1 MASSELLHRTSEAIP
16 AQLEWDAVGI
26 LDAAQEDR
34 AASRARM
41 EPIKRAFDI
50 VFSFCVLVAMTPVFL
65 LVALA
70 IKLNSPGPVFYL
82 SNRIGKKGRV
92 FKCVKFRTMV
102 ADAEQRKAELL
113 HMNER
118 DGVLF
123 KVTNDPRVTPLGRFM
138 RKFSIDELPQF
149 WNVLRGEMSVVGP
162 RPPLGEEVKE
172 YSLSHLRRLEV
183 TPGITGL
190 WQVQGRQDPS
200 FASYVSLDVTYI
212 DNWSLWLD
220 FSIILRTI
228 AVVFQG
234 TGA

>member
-1 MASSELLHRTSEAIP
+1 MASTELWHGTSESIP
-16 AQLEWDAVGI
+16 PQLEWEAAGIVG
-26 LDAAQEDR
+26 AAQEDR

-41 EPIKRAFDI
+41 EPIKRAFDV
-50 VFSFCVLVAMTPVFL
+50 VFSFCVLVAMAPVFL
-65 LVALA
+65 IVALA
-70 IKLNSPGPVFYL
+70 IKLDSPGPVFYL

-92 FKCVKFRTMV
+92 FQCVKFRTMV
-102 ADAEQRKAELL
+102 ADAEERKAELL

-123 KVTNDPRVTPLGRFM
+123 KVSNDPRVTRLGRFM

-172 YSLSHLRRLEV
+172 YDLSHLRRLEV

-200 FASYVSLDVTYI
+200 FASYISLDVTYI
-212 DNWSLWLD
+212 DNWSIWLD